1 MQASPQGNEGRGG
14 GPRFLEGHAIFSK
27 GSSVASE
34 LLKCFREAF
43 HPTQGVYREALDSR
57 LEASIT
63 ENHFSVFKSSP
74 SPATLIPYDPAGG
87 QRQTSCAWQSPQSA
101 ASIHSDSWAAALTHV
116 YPTRGSQ
123 HISWLALPADC
134 TCAIDFRSVL
144 CISATSSSQ
153 WQWRKEGW
161 GWGGG
166 ALQVALV
173 VTLHGGEALDRHD
186 KAFFRA
192 RGEGDLKAEKGRKC
206 FAFAARVPS
215 AMEASAVAVAPPSS
229 ATVSSKEGFPKQQT
243 PAETQESTPS
253 KASGEEEGSRSAL
266 AAAHG
271 TPRSSPACW
280 PFISSHHREWLF
292 TAEELQQK
300 RKEVHAQAL
309 ERLAAVDA
317 AATADAPTA
326 EDLLLLQRYFALQ
339 LLFIFRR
346 KGLKAFALET
356 ACLFFHRFFLSQS
369 ALAVDLRLALFS
381 CLLLALKAVDIARHY
396 TLGELLGDIEDLD
409 LAGVVELEL
418 PVCAGLRF
426 QLLTLHTREPINE
439 LIELLHQTA
448 GLSGSEAQHAS
459 DGNNLETRMTTGSKT
474 GSADVGDPLDAAET
488 QHLAVLQQLVLLQED
503 AEASCLLMCASPNLP
518 LQHPPCQLALASLL
532 GSSIRKELA
541 QLGLDVEGTLR
552 KHLVS
557 MAAAA
562 GASIPAAADSQ
573 QGGLTGSSREAQ
585 WLKIQQRVEAIV
597 DELRTL
603 RHVQRQI
610 QTGALSQKM
619 ADLLGRAI
627 DAAEREPQV
636 SKPGVLELLL
646 RVPSVAVDLR
656 ERGSNSEA
664 SSALPR
670 EAFLAEATLLEGKTN
685 ATDLSDCAPAEQRHI

>member
-1 MQASPQGNEGRGG
+1 
-14 GPRFLEGHAIFSK
+14 
-27 GSSVASE
+27 
-34 LLKCFREAF
+34 
-43 HPTQGVYREALDSR
+43 
-57 LEASIT
+57 
-63 ENHFSVFKSSP
+63 
-74 SPATLIPYDPAGG
+74 
-87 QRQTSCAWQSPQSA
+87 
-101 ASIHSDSWAAALTHV
+101 
-116 YPTRGSQ
+116 
-123 HISWLALPADC
+123 
-134 TCAIDFRSVL
+134 
-144 CISATSSSQ
+144 
-153 WQWRKEGW
+153 
-161 GWGGG
+161 
-166 ALQVALV
+166 
-173 VTLHGGEALDRHD
+173 
-186 KAFFRA
+186 
-192 RGEGDLKAEKGRKC
+192 
-206 FAFAARVPS
+206 
-215 AMEASAVAVAPPSS
+215 MEASAVAVAPPSS

-439 LIELLHQTA
+439 LIELLVNAAEAKYKQDVTRALTA

-627 DAAEREPQV
+627 DAAEI
-636 SKPGVLELLL
+636 
-646 RVPSVAVDLR
+646 
-656 ERGSNSEA
+656 
-664 SSALPR
+664 
-670 EAFLAEATLLEGKTN
+670 LEGQGR
-685 ATDLSDCAPAEQRHI
+685 AEGSGELRREKRRKKKKVKKE